1 MIAPQAKQRTMDDP
15 QLFIVR
21 VWRHLSQFR
30 ASVRRVDAD
39 EACLCT
45 TPEQVAQVLG
55 SIPAADGNTGG
66 PCPQR
71 NTSPVPRRKQ

>member
-1 MIAPQAKQRTMDDP
+1 MIALQPVQRTMDDDDDI

-39 EACLCT
+39 EPCLCT
-45 TPEQVAQVLG
+45 TPEQVAQVIG
-55 SIPAADGNTGG
+55 SLPGADDG
-66 PCPQR
+66 PCPGR
-71 NTSPVPRRKQ
+71 NAPPDPRRTP

>member
-1 MIAPQAKQRTMDDP
+1 MQRTMDDTE
-15 QLFIVR
+15 LFIVR

-45 TPEQVAQVLG
+45 TPEQVAQVLSG
-55 SIPAADGNTGG
+55 LTGAAGDAHDGPWPEHHT
-66 PCPQR
+66 P
-71 NTSPVPRRKQ
+71 TDPRRTP